1 MKINIFEKN
10 KIKIVISNNSLI
22 KDAIKIIQENTERT
36 CFVIDKKKKLIAS
49 ISDGDIRRG
58 LLKGYKLNDSIS
70 KIYNSNFNFLQK
82 GYTIEEAYKKFAGKI
97 NILPVINE
105 YGKFY
110 GIIRKHDLVPF
121 LDIKSKKILV
131 VGLGYVGLTL
141 SLVLAESGFEVV
153 GYDKNLNLLNTIK
166 KKKAPFYEKGLER
179 YLEENLNV
187 NFNVSKYP
195 VVSDVY
201 IITVGTPLNSKDKKP
216 DLSHLEKS
224 ILEICKLLKK
234 GDLIILRSTVPVGCT
249 RDFVVK
255 TIEKITKFKFGK
267 DLFIA
272 FCPER
277 TIEGK
282 AIEELKKLP
291 QIVGSYCKKSSEL
304 AKRIFSEYNY
314 TVVEVSNLESA
325 ELSKLIDNSYRDTVF
340 AYSNQ
345 LALLTEKLK
354 LNLVEIIDKVNLGYS
369 RNTVPKPSP
378 GVGGPCLS
386 KDSYILSESFKKNN
400 LMANNLIYN
409 SRLSNENMI
418 FEIYKFLKEEL
429 IRLKKNKKSKIFITG
444 FAFKG
449 SPETSDMRNSTTIS
463 LLNFF
468 KRDNFTNVW
477 GHDFKIENN
486 QIKQLGINSCDLE
499 RGFVK
504 SDAVLIMN
512 NNKRYE
518 DLNILKLLKSTN
530 KPLLFYDSWQLFD
543 PLEIKNIKG
552 TVYASVGH
560 RS

>member
-1 MKINIFEKN
+1 MKINLFEQN
-10 KIKIVISNNSLI
+10 TIKITISNNSVI
-22 KDAIKIIQENTERT
+22 KDAIKVIQENTERT
-36 CFVIDKKKKLIAS
+36 CFVVDKKKNLIAS

-58 LLKGYKLNDSIS
+58 LLKGYSLNDTVS
-70 KIYNSNFNFLQK
+70 KIYNLKFNFLQK
-82 GYTIEEAYKKFAGKI
+82 GYSIENAYKKFAGKI
-97 NILPVINE
+97 NILPIVDE
-105 YGKFY
+105 YGKFQ

-153 GYDKNLNLLNTIK
+153 GYDKNLKLLNTIK

-187 NFNVSKYP
+187 NFNISNKP
-195 VVSDVY
+195 TVSDVY
-201 IITVGTPLNSKDKKP
+201 VITVGTPLNHKDKTP
-216 DLSHLEKS
+216 DLSHLKKS
-224 ILEICKLLKK
+224 VLEICNLLKK
-234 GDLIILRSTVPVGCT
+234 EDLIILRSTVPVGCT
-249 RDFVVK
+249 RDFVISI
-255 TIEKITKFKFGK
+255 IEKKTKLKFGK

-369 RNTVPKPSP
+369 RNKIPKPSP

-386 KDSYILSESFKKNN
+386 KDSYILSESFKKNK
-400 LMANNLIYN
+400 LMSNNLIYN
-409 SRLSNENMI
+409 SRLSNEKMI
-418 FEIYKFLKEEL
+418 GEIYKSLKYNL
-429 IRLKKNKKSKIFITG
+429 TKLKKNKSSKIFITG

-449 SPETSDMRNSTTIS
+449 SPETSDIRNSTTLS
-463 LLNFF
+463 LLSKF
-468 KRDNFTNVW
+468 KKDKFRNIW
-477 GHDFKIENN
+477 GHDFKIEKN
-486 QIKQLGINSCDLE
+486 QIEKLGIKPCDLKS
-499 RGFVK
+499 GFNK

-518 DLNILKLLKSTN
+518 DLNILSLLKSTN

-543 PLEIKNIKG
+543 PLEIKNFKG
-552 TVYASVGH
+552 IIYASVGH
-560 RS
+560 R